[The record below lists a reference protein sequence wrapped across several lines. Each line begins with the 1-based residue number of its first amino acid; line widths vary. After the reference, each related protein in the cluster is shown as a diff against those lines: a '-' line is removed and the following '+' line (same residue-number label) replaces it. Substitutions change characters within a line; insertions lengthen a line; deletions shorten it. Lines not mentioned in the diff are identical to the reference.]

1 MRSPLTAGSIA
12 RVQLV
17 FHAHMTVS
25 VHLTRLAHAG
35 NADLGP
41 EDRLALP
48 TWAAPHGRTQIIQFG
63 TQLMQASRR

>member
-12 RVQLV
+12 RIQLV

-48 TWAAPHGRTQIIQFG
+48 TWAAHRTAAHIQFG

>member
-1 MRSPLTAGSIA
+1 VRFVRSPLTAGSIA
-12 RVQLV
+12 RIQLV
-17 FHAHMTVS
+17 FHAQMTVS

-48 TWAAPHGRTQIIQFG
+48 TWAAHRTAAHRSSSSGR
-63 TQLMQASRR
+63 S